1 MKKDIISKLLEN
13 NSHKEI
19 KITLLAQYSKSK
31 KLRSKIEKHFE
42 ELIKW
47 IGDVYMAEELIEAL
61 IKYDDF
67 IPTIKEKW
75 KWLIESNELG
85 WILIKSMLKNETLR
99 NEITSNIPYII
110 KLTTTKGNQNTDY
123 TEYTNN
129 IIKDFMKIDEGREAI
144 LNNIGKIL
152 SEENIS
158 KREKIKILKQFK
170 NIPGIE
176 VYIKD
181 AFKDIINNSNLNRT
195 DIMNV
200 FGNNPFI
207 TEEILKNIE
216 RNEQSLE
223 KEDKAKLLY
232 ELLKYIDFEKEENKK
247 YKNKIK
253 ELYQE
258 ILQEKECSYEEIP
271 LIVKKFKRIKGFE
284 DIYEENKFIM
294 EELYDTIPFE
304 EEISGLNI
312 IDRQLCNTTIGIM
325 IKGKQQEKIKATLEE
340 LRGGKEKEKPEYLT
354 NGNFSITYKAYGK
367 IIKFGHSKQIFP
379 MKYHPRFM
387 YPIFRRK
394 YEFENS
400 SKPLYIEYFEEGNN
414 YHSQISDDELV
425 KVYLELREDG
435 LFWSDAHK
443 RNLVR
448 LKKDNNIP
456 EYVIKNNHEMF
467 GFEEK
472 HGEHKVLRKGEVVIC
487 DLDSVWPEEKESPLY
502 TKIGFKYLPAV
513 DKKFRIEYLKKY
525 GEKCILEAEEKAQL
539 EEKLEKQYKQTE
551 SRGEEDER

>member
-1 MKKDIISKLLEN
+1 MEKDIISKLLEN
-13 NSHKEI
+13 DSHKEI
-19 KITLLAQYSKSK
+19 KITLLAKYSKSK
-31 KLRSKIEKHFE
+31 KLRNKIKKHFE

-47 IGDVYMAEELIEAL
+47 TGDTYMVEELIEAL

-67 IPTIKEKW
+67 IPIIKEKW
-75 KWLIESNELG
+75 KWLIDSNELG
-85 WILIKSMLKNETLR
+85 WILIKPMLKNETLR
-99 NEITSNIPYII
+99 NEIVSNIPFII
-110 KLTTTKGNQNTDY
+110 KLTASKGTQDTDY
-123 TEYTNN
+123 TNN
-129 IIKDFMKIDEGREAI
+129 TIEKIIEIDGGKEAI
-144 LNNIGKIL
+144 LNNLGKIL

-181 AFKDIINNSNLNRT
+181 AFNDIINNSNLNRT
-195 DIMNV
+195 DIISSLGKNSL
-200 FGNNPFI
+200 
-207 TEEILKNIE
+207 ILGEVLENIQQ
-216 RNEQSLE
+216 NEQGLD
-223 KEDKAKLLY
+223 KEDKSQLLY
-232 ELLKYIDFEKEENKK
+232 ELLKHIDFRKEENEK
-247 YKNKIK
+247 YKNKIR

-258 ILQEKECSYEEIP
+258 MLQEKECSYEKIP
-271 LIVKKFKRIKGFE
+271 LIVKKFKTIKGLE

-294 EELYDTIPFE
+294 EELYDTILFE

-312 IDRQLCNTTIGIM
+312 IDRQLCNITIGIM
-325 IKGKQQEKIKATLEE
+325 IKEKQQEKIKATLEE
-340 LRGGKEKEKPEYLT
+340 LRGEKEEEKPEYLT

-367 IIKFGHSKQIFP
+367 IIKFGNSKQIYP
-379 MKYHPRFM
+379 IPYHPRFM

-414 YHSQISDDELV
+414 YHNQISDDELV

-551 SRGEEDER
+551 SRGEENER